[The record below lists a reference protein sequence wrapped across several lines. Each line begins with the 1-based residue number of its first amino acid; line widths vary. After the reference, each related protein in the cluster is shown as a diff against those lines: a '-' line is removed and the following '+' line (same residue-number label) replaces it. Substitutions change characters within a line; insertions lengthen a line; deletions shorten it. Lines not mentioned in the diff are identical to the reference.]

1 MTAAA
6 TPARGPTRRAALS
19 AAAALPLAGALAPRR
34 ARGQSPPVRI
44 GVLTDVSGPY
54 SDNTG
59 QGSAVAARLA
69 IEDFARERPDI
80 RAEVLV
86 TDFQNRPEVGLNA
99 ARGWYDREDVDVVLD
114 VPNSA
119 IALAVAGLAREKNKV
134 AIFTGAASSD
144 LTGRACGPNHLHWVY
159 DTWSQAHATAA
170 ALVAEGGDSWFFITA
185 DYAFGHA
192 LERDTAGFVRAAGGR
207 VLGSARY
214 PFPATTDFSSFLVQ
228 ARSSGAKVLGLAN
241 GGVDIAN
248 CVKQAAEFG
257 LMRGGVRVAAPLI
270 LLPEV
275 HAIGLSAAQGLVA
288 ADSFYWDQDERSR
301 AFSRRF
307 APLYRNI
314 MPTQIHA
321 GGYSATLHYLKAVAS
336 MGVAAA
342 KADGAAVIRRMKE
355 MPTDDPLFGR
365 GAVRADGRK
374 IHPAYLYQVKAP
386 AESRYPWDYYRRLR
400 TIPAEQAF
408 RPMAEG
414 GCAMVRT

>member
-1 MTAAA
+1 MTAIAS
-6 TPARGPTRRAALS
+6 GITRRAALS
-19 AAAALPLAGALAPRR
+19 AAGALPLAAALPPRR
-34 ARGQSPPVRI
+34 ARGQSPTIRI
-44 GVLTDVSGPY
+44 GVLTDIAGPY

-69 IEDFARERPDI
+69 IEDFTRENPGI
-80 RAEVLV
+80 RAEILV
-86 TDFQNRPEVGLNA
+86 ADFQNRPEVGLNT
-99 ARGWYDREDVDVVLD
+99 ARGWYDREDVDMILD

-119 IALAVAGLAREKNKV
+119 IALAVASLSKEKNKV

-159 DTWSQAHATAA
+159 DTWEQAHVTAT
-170 ALVAEGGDSWFFITA
+170 ALVAEGGDSWYFITA

-192 LERDTAGFVRAAGGR
+192 TERDAANFVRASGGR
-207 VLGSARY
+207 VLGSSRY
-214 PFPATTDFSSFLVQ
+214 PFPGTTDFSSMLVQ
-228 ARSSGAKVLGLAN
+228 ARASGAKVLGLAN

-257 LMRGGVRVAAPLI
+257 LVRSGMRIAAFLI
-270 LLPEV
+270 QLPEV

-288 ADSFYWDQDERSR
+288 TDTFYWDQDEASR
-301 AFSRRF
+301 AFARRF
-307 APLYRNI
+307 QPLYRGI
-314 MPTQIHA
+314 MPTHIHA

-365 GAVRADGRK
+365 GMIRADGRK
-374 IHPAYLYQVKAP
+374 IHPAHLFQVKSP
-386 AESRYPWDYYRRLR
+386 AESRGPWDYYRRLR
-400 TIPAEQAF
+400 TVPAEQAF
-408 RPMAEG
+408 RPISEG
-414 GCAMVRT
+414 GCPMVRA